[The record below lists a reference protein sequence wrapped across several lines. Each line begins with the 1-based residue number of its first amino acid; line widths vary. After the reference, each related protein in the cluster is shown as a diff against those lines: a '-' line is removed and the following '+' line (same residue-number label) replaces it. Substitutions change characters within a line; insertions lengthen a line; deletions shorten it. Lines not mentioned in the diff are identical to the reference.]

1 MGEPAIPLF
10 LGAGEN
16 AVTKTKCAPFSA
28 LNNTQARRWLALSFP
43 AIGNGDDVLPVHI
56 DDAQNRHF
64 RHAAHF
70 VKGPPRRTVEPALV
84 RHILAQRL
92 PSNFLRAGYTE
103 GAGVFP
109 FARGPTRRCAEP
121 IHWIQRG

>member
-43 AIGNGDDVLPVHI
+43 ALGNGDDVLPVHI

-64 RHAAHF
+64 RHAAPF
-70 VKGPPRRTVEPALV
+70 VKGPPRRTVDQALL
-84 RHILAQRL
+84 RHSLETRL
-92 PSNFLRAGYTE
+92 QGNFLRSVYTETAGYFT
-103 GAGVFP
+103 
-109 FARGPTRRCAEP
+109 FASRLTPKGEK
-121 IHWIQRG
+121 I

>member
-43 AIGNGDDVLPVHI
+43 ALGHGDDVLPVHI

-64 RHAAHF
+64 RTAAHF
-70 VKGPPRRTVEPALV
+70 VKGPPHPPHTPPPLRPTLAPPPQPNLPPPA
-84 RHILAQRL
+84 
-92 PSNFLRAGYTE
+92 
-103 GAGVFP
+103 
-109 FARGPTRRCAEP
+109 PT
-121 IHWIQRG
+121 HT

>member
-1 MGEPAIPLF
+1 MDEPASPLF

-43 AIGNGDDVLPVHI
+43 ALGNGDDVLPVHI

-70 VKGPPRRTVEPALV
+70 VKGPPGALSI
-84 RHILAQRL
+84 RPSSAISLSSAFNAIFSAPCKPNARAISRL
-92 PSNFLRAGYTE
+92 PVG
-103 GAGVFP
+103 
-109 FARGPTRRCAEP
+109 
-121 IHWIQRG
+121 

>member
-43 AIGNGDDVLPVHI
+43 ALGNGDDVLPVHI

-70 VKGPPRRTVEPALV
+70 VKGPPRRTVDQALV
-84 RHILAQRL
+84 RHILEQRSEEHTSEL
-92 PSNFLRAGYTE
+92 QSLMRISYA
-103 GAGVFP
+103 VF
-109 FARGPTRRCAEP
+109 CLK
-121 IHWIQRG
+121 

>member
-43 AIGNGDDVLPVHI
+43 ALGNGDDVLPVHI

-70 VKGPPRRTVEPALV
+70 VTGPPRRPRSEEHTSE
-84 RHILAQRL
+84 L
-92 PSNFLRAGYTE
+92 PSLMRISYA
-103 GAGVFP
+103 VFCSKKK
-109 FARGPTRRCAEP
+109 TT
-121 IHWIQRG
+121 